1 MPPEKLQRVSL
12 GFQGGQVLAL
22 RVGKKALDALLDTL
36 PKGHWHTV
44 EAEDGYVRVDLSQV
58 VYVRTE
64 SDEHRVGFGLA
75 AS

>member
-22 RVGKKALDALLDTL
+22 RVGKKALDGLLDTL
-36 PKGHWHTV
+36 PKGQWHTV
-44 EAEDGYVRVDLSQV
+44 EVEDGHVRVDLSQV
-58 VYVRTE
+58 VYVRTK

-75 AS
+75 GS